1 MKPRKRAVKRQSDN
15 RKITVSVPE
24 ELYFHIKHFAK
35 DEIRT
40 ISQQARL
47 FIEIGLEVMAQQ
59 NQQIEETPEPEEKP
73 SCIGFQIDRSGDDD
87 EE

>member
-59 NQQIEETPEPEEKP
+59 NQQIEESPEPEEKP
-73 SCIGFQIDRSGDDD
+73 PCIGFQIDRSGDDD